1 MDAVIKLVAEKA
13 GINETQAKAAVE
25 TVLAQLKDKLP
36 GPIGGQ
42 LEGLLGGDGDE
53 NGEGGGLGG
62 LTKGLGGLLGKD

>member
-13 GINETQAKAAVE
+13 GINETQAKAAEE